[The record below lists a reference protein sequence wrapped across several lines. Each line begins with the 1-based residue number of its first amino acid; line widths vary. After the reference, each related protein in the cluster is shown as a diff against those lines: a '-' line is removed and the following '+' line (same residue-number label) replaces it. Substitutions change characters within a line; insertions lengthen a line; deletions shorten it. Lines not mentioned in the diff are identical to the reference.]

1 MTEVT
6 AQLHERKIEM
16 HEVLEYIEQKEEVTS
31 SDVLQLALDI
41 NMKSLYC
48 PKKYRASD
56 RRVVFM
62 NNMMRRNHER
72 RAKKRNTKSYSNR

>member
-16 HEVLEYIEQKEEVTS
+16 QEVLEYIEQNEEVTS

-48 PKKYRASD
+48 PK
-56 RRVVFM
+56 
-62 NNMMRRNHER
+62 NIEP
-72 RAKKRNTKSYSNR
+72 